1 MASFL
6 ELLHKVTDL
15 LESEGSIS
23 YRAIKRELDVDD
35 DVLED
40 IKTELVEVK
49 QIARDIDGKVL
60 ELTSASGRVVST
72 APSGKAAQE
81 TSRTIT
87 EVSDQ
92 VGPPPSEPLRGASGH
107 VTRSAGEIQDEHKP
121 VKKTLLIWLGAAC
134 ILVGV
139 LLPWVTSQIQ
149 MEGFGTQRGS
159 ATGLDLTQGLLSI
172 AVGVFSA
179 VLGFVAARRTI
190 PAKAVALAIIVIGI
204 VVVGVTLDV
213 IGGVSTSD
221 LGLPGFGGRTVMSV
235 RQSPEPGVF
244 VTLLG
249 GGLLS
254 LGGLI
259 ALIRTRKRKG

>member
-1 MASFL
+1 MASFV
-6 ELLHKVTDL
+6 ELLHKVTEL
-15 LESEGSIS
+15 LESEGSLS
-23 YRAIKRELDVDD
+23 YRAIKREFDVDD

-49 QIARDIDGKVL
+49 QIARDVDGKVL
-60 ELTSASGRVVST
+60 ELTSASGRVVDR
-72 APSGKAAQE
+72 Q
-81 TSRTIT
+81 IT
-87 EVSDQ
+87 KN
-92 VGPPPSEPLRGASGH
+92 
-107 VTRSAGEIQDEHKP
+107 AGDIQDKHKP
-121 VKKTLLIWLGAAC
+121 VKRTFLIWLGAAC

-149 MEGFGTQRGS
+149 MEGLGTQRGRV
-159 ATGLDLTQGLLSI
+159 TGLDLNQGHISI

-190 PAKAVALAIIVIGI
+190 PAKVVALAIIITGI
-204 VVVGVTLDV
+204 VVVGITLDV
-213 IGGVSTSD
+213 IDGISTTE
-221 LGLPGFGGRTVMSV
+221 LGLPGFGGRTVLSV
-235 RQSPEPGVF
+235 RQKPQPGVF

-249 GGLLS
+249 GSLLS

>member
-1 MASFL
+1 MASFV
-6 ELLHKVTDL
+6 ELLHKVTEL
-15 LESEGSIS
+15 LESEGSLS
-23 YRAIKRELDVDD
+23 YRAIKREFDVDD

-60 ELTSASGRVVST
+60 ELTSASGRVV
-72 APSGKAAQE
+72 ARQ
-81 TSRTIT
+81 IT
-87 EVSDQ
+87 KN
-92 VGPPPSEPLRGASGH
+92 
-107 VTRSAGEIQDEHKP
+107 AGDIQDKHKP
-121 VKKTLLIWLGAAC
+121 VKRTFLIWLGAAC

-149 MEGFGTQRGS
+149 MEGLGTQRGRV
-159 ATGLDLTQGLLSI
+159 TGLDLNQGLLSI

-190 PAKAVALAIIVIGI
+190 PAKVVALAIIITGII
-204 VVVGVTLDV
+204 VVGITLDV
-213 IGGVSTSD
+213 IDGISTTE
-221 LGLPGFGGRTVMSV
+221 LGLPGFGGRTVLSV
-235 RQSPEPGVF
+235 RQNPQLGVF

-249 GGLLS
+249 GSLLS

>member
-1 MASFL
+1 MASFV
-6 ELLHKVTDL
+6 ELLHKVTEL
-15 LESEGSIS
+15 LESEGSLS
-23 YRAIKRELDVDD
+23 YRAIKREFDVDD

-60 ELTSASGRVVST
+60 ELTSASGRVV
-72 APSGKAAQE
+72 ARQ
-81 TSRTIT
+81 IT
-87 EVSDQ
+87 KN
-92 VGPPPSEPLRGASGH
+92 
-107 VTRSAGEIQDEHKP
+107 AGDIQDKHKP
-121 VKKTLLIWLGAAC
+121 VKRTFLIWLGAAC

-149 MEGFGTQRGS
+149 MEGLGTQRGRV
-159 ATGLDLTQGLLSI
+159 TGLDLNQGHLSI

-190 PAKAVALAIIVIGI
+190 PAKVVALAIIITGII
-204 VVVGVTLDV
+204 VVGITLDV
-213 IGGVSTSD
+213 IDGISTTE
-221 LGLPGFGGRTVMSV
+221 LGLPGFGGRTVLSV
-235 RQSPEPGVF
+235 RQNPQPGVF

-249 GGLLS
+249 GSLLS

>member
-1 MASFL
+1 MASFV

-15 LESEGSIS
+15 LESEGSLS
-23 YRAIKRELDVDD
+23 YRAIKREFDVDD

-60 ELTSASGRVVST
+60 ELISASGRVV
-72 APSGKAAQE
+72 ARQ
-81 TSRTIT
+81 IT
-87 EVSDQ
+87 KN
-92 VGPPPSEPLRGASGH
+92 
-107 VTRSAGEIQDEHKP
+107 AGDIQDKNKP
-121 VKKTLLIWLGAAC
+121 VKRTFLIWLGAAC

-149 MEGFGTQRGS
+149 MEGLGTQRGRV
-159 ATGLDLTQGLLSI
+159 TGLDLNQGLLSI
-172 AVGVFSA
+172 SVGVFSA

-190 PAKAVALAIIVIGI
+190 PAKVVALAIIITGI
-204 VVVGVTLDV
+204 VVVGITLDV
-213 IGGVSTSD
+213 IDGISTRE
-221 LGLPGFGGRTVMSV
+221 LGFGGRTVLSV
-235 RQSPEPGVF
+235 QQNPQPGVF

-249 GGLLS
+249 GSLLS